1 MKLNLPTRVSALLL
15 AFLPAVLVAQTMH
28 VGDCVVR
35 VSPGAQITTGGV
47 ILDGTAALNNQG
59 TVILRGNWTNNAN
72 GITPGGGGTVTL
84 SGTVNQ
90 AVSGIPTTFH
100 NLIVN
105 NTSGVSLASDTLA
118 VTGVLTL
125 QNGTI
130 NGNTTNSTVDIVPG
144 GSVVRVFGW
153 VFGNLRKRVPTGNP
167 TVVFE
172 LGNATLYTPATL
184 SFSGVTTAGRFSAR
198 PMPGLQPDLG
208 ASCLNFTRRV
218 NQYWRIRNIDVAPA
232 NYNATFRYGS
242 SMFFGSP
249 VASQLVPGQWTGSDW
264 EYPTVSGTPTVTL
277 LTATGISGD
286 GDFTLTHGCEPP
298 ANDER
303 PGAFTLS
310 VQAFGLCSPTVGFVA
325 NSTVSPESNSTAI
338 TGEDVWYRFTANS
351 PGARIVVSSAEFDAL
366 VELQDAAG
374 NTLDVENVVA
384 GTGNEMMN
392 YYSPTQPLVSGQT
405 YFIAVRNY
413 NSAIGSGTFGICV
426 QRINRTAC
434 NQGPGPYTLCQTFK
448 CTSVGAISYSFIYT
462 NQTTSQ
468 VHTVNTSAGVTIS
481 PLSGLLPGYNYT
493 VSLQAHF
500 ALEDGAGNLDVFTI
514 DNPNACTITMG
525 PHSNIVLRDI
535 DRCAYGP
542 KPSNAQIAANTW
554 LCGASFYQWEF
565 TETAPSAGVP
575 QFANGAPANRF
586 LSLPIANVVQ
596 GYTYSVRVRPIFQF
610 VIPGNFG
617 TAHCLQIAG
626 AAMAPYEGDETSEMS
641 GDESFGALVYPN
653 PSDGAQLNVRVQ
665 AEDDGL
671 IRMRILDASGR
682 LIHADQWMFSNNE
695 SLKQVRFNDAIASG
709 LYTIEL
715 ISGEN
720 RNTLKWVVEK

>member
-1 MKLNLPTRVSALLL
+1 MKFNLPLRLSVWLL
-15 AFLPAVLVAQTMH
+15 AMLPAVLAAQTMH
-28 VGDCVVR
+28 LGDCVLR
-35 VSPGAQITTGGV
+35 VSPGTQFTIGGV
-47 ILDGTAALNNQG
+47 ILDGSAEVNNQG
-59 TVILRGNWTNNAN
+59 TMILKGNWTNNAN

-84 SGTVNQ
+84 SGTANQ

-105 NTSGVSLASDTLA
+105 NTAGVSLASDTLA

-125 QNGTI
+125 QNGAI

-172 LGNATLYTPATL
+172 LGHATLYTPVTL
-184 SFSGVTTAGRFSAR
+184 SFSGVTTSGRYSAR

-208 ASCLNFTRRV
+208 TSCLNFTRRV
-218 NQYWRIRNIDVAPA
+218 NQFWRIRNEDVAPA

-249 VASQLVPGQWTGSDW
+249 AASQLVPGQWTGTDW
-264 EYPTVSGTPTVTL
+264 EYPAVSGTPTVTL
-277 LTATGISGD
+277 LTATGITGD
-286 GDFTLTHGCEPP
+286 GDFTLTHGCEAP

-310 VQAFGLCSPTVGFVA
+310 VQAFGQCSPTVGFVA
-325 NSTVSPESNSTAI
+325 NSTVSPESNSTAV

-351 PGARIVVSSAEFDAL
+351 PGARIVVSSSEFDAL

-374 NTLDVENVVA
+374 NTLDIENVVA
-384 GTGNEMMN
+384 GTGSEMMN
-392 YYSPTQPLVSGQT
+392 YYSSTAPLLNGQT
-405 YFIAVRNY
+405 YYIAVRNY
-413 NSAIGSGTFGICV
+413 NSAVGSGTFNICV
-426 QRINRTAC
+426 QRLARPQC
-434 NQGPGPYTLCQTFK
+434 NQGPGPYNLCQTFK
-448 CTSVGAISYSFIYT
+448 STSVGAVSYSFIYT
-462 NQTTSQ
+462 NNVTAQ
-468 VHTVNTSAGVTIS
+468 VHTINTAAGVTIS
-481 PLSGLLPGYNYT
+481 PLSALLPGYEYA
-493 VSLQAHF
+493 VGLQAHF
-500 ALEDGAGNLDVFTI
+500 VLQDGAGNLDTFTI
-514 DNPNACTITMG
+514 DTPTACTIIMS
-525 PHSNIVLRDI
+525 PHANIVLRTI

-565 TETAPSAGVP
+565 TQTAPAAGVP
-575 QFANGAPANRF
+575 QFVNGAPTNRF
-586 LSLPIANVVQ
+586 LSLPIANVIQ
-596 GYTYSVRVRPIFQF
+596 GATYNVRIRPIFQF

-626 AAMAPYEGDETSEMS
+626 AAMAPYEGDEASEMP
-641 GDESFGALVYPN
+641 GDASFGALVYPN
-653 PSDGAQLNVRVQ
+653 PANGTQLNVRVQ

-682 LIHADQWMFSNNE
+682 LVHADQWMYSNNE

-709 LYTIEL
+709 IYTLEFT
-715 ISGEN
+715 SGEE
-720 RNTLKWVVEK
+720 RSTYKWVVER